1 MMNGRSLSIHHLC
14 PSPFLPTPQHTGKAF
29 VPATTSKNYIQSKNR
44 IGSTVKGWL
53 KEHIKH
59 RKVKHNTKKA
69 VKFFNDL
76 ERSLLLHP
84 IQVC

>member
-1 MMNGRSLSIHHLC
+1 MNGRSLSIHHLC

-29 VPATTSKNYIQSKNR
+29 VPATTSKITYNQKKSHRFYSKR
-44 IGSTVKGWL
+44 VAERTYQAEKRE
-53 KEHIKH
+53 KQHE
-59 RKVKHNTKKA
+59 KA